1 MHYSPSSQGKNDG
14 QNAAMCLSVLNWIND
29 LFVSMFLE
37 VIAKKKKKK
46 KGPILMN
53 SGQVVVCMYL
63 FFKPNFGER
72 RAE

>member
-1 MHYSPSSQGKNDG
+1 
-14 QNAAMCLSVLNWIND
+14 MCLSVLNWIND
-29 LFVSMFLE
+29 LFVSVFLE
-37 VIAKKKKKK
+37 VIAKKKK

-53 SGQVVVCMYL
+53 SGQVVVCLFL

>member
-46 KGPILMN
+46 RSYTYEFWPSCCLY
-53 SGQVVVCMYL
+53 VFV
-63 FFKPNFGER
+63 F
-72 RAE
+72 

>member
-46 KGPILMN
+46 GPILMN